1 MIIREHYLQKIRP
14 FVESDLIKIITG
26 IRRCGKSVIMGQLEA
41 ELKAAGKRTMKF
53 NFEDRAIFRSIRNA
67 DQLSA
72 AVESQLTEEK
82 LYVFLDEIQMVE
94 DWNIACRSLRLK
106 NLSLFVTSSNSK
118 LLSKEFTHE
127 LSGRYVSF
135 RVRPFVYREL
145 VQYAAQLNHTYTV
158 TDYLIFGG
166 FPKVV
171 EFDTKENRLQY
182 LQDLDDTI
190 VSKDIQS
197 RYRVRQTELFLR
209 LTDFVLMSNARIF
222 SAGSIQ
228 KFLRNEHIGGSLTT
242 IMKYLHYL
250 EEAYIT
256 SPINQF
262 STRAKRALKYY
273 QKIYDEDVAFNSIRQ
288 TGGRWD
294 LTHNLENVVYNELC
308 YRGFELSVY
317 TDGEQEIDFLAEK
330 EGKQYL
336 IQVAYSIVEESTYR
350 REFALFNKLD
360 QSRKKII
367 ITNDDVDFSTTTV
380 THLRLK
386 DFLAGAEL

>member
-1 MIIREHYLQKIRP
+1 MIIREHYLKKIRP

-41 ELKAAGKRTMKF
+41 ELKAAGKRTLKL
-53 NFEDRAIFRSIRNA
+53 NFEDRSVSRTIRSA
-67 DQLSA
+67 DQLIA
-72 AVESQLTEEK
+72 AVEDHLTEEK
-82 LYVFLDEIQMVE
+82 LYVFLDEIQTVKE
-94 DWNIACRSLRLK
+94 WNIACRSLRLK
-106 NLSLFVTSSNSK
+106 NLSLFITGSNSK
-118 LLSKEFTHE
+118 LLSREFTNE
-127 LSGRYVSF
+127 LSGRYVAF
-135 RVRPFVYREL
+135 RIRPFVYREL
-145 VQYAAQLNHTYTV
+145 AQYAAQLKRTYTI

-171 EFDTKENRLQY
+171 EFTAKEDRLQY

-197 RYRVRQTELFLR
+197 RYRVRQSELFLR

-222 SAGSIQ
+222 SANSVQ
-228 KFLRNEHIGGSLTT
+228 KFLRNEHIGGSLATV
-242 IMKYLHYL
+242 MKYLHYL
-250 EEAYIT
+250 EEAYII
-256 SPINQF
+256 SSIDQF
-262 STRAKRALKYY
+262 STKAKRALKYY
-273 QKIYDEDVAFNSIRQ
+273 QKVYDEDVAFNSIRQ